1 MTGTAKLTPDTA
13 SFRVYNVSVHVVNT
27 EATMAQE
34 RRLVVRI
41 EPELIEAAKVKAKA
55 EDLTLSQVVRRFL
68 REWIKDDPPD
78 KREASQKKT

>member
-1 MTGTAKLTPDTA
+1 
-13 SFRVYNVSVHVVNT
+13 
-27 EATMAQE
+27 MAQE